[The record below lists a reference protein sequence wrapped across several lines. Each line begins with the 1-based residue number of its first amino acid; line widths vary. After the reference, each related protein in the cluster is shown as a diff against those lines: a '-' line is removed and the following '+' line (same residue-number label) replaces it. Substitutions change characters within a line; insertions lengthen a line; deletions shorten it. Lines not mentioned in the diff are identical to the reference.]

1 MKRFLYFSITTNY
14 KKSKIKMNQKDYF
27 SKILFKKIK
36 NIDFKKS
43 TKAEKSF
50 TTRRPFFYSSNAQ
63 KKMFA
68 TFKMA

>member
-50 TTRRPFFYSSNAQ
+50 TTRRPFFY
-63 KKMFA
+63 
-68 TFKMA
+68 